1 LNLARNKSLQ
11 ESIKESV
18 ISKLDDI
25 TVGSDSAEDV
35 AQRIASA
42 ETLDD
47 AARIARSEHPLAA
60 EAVEEVVSVIKASAD
75 DQIERVFTDPALA
88 KSMASSTLQRAGQ
101 TMSRVVPSAA
111 ARQAASAGA
120 GKFFW
125 TGEYSFGALFRRWR
139 DGGAGRIAVDSV
151 YGLGLTAL
159 AACMGLVTIMVD
171 DPEIKTSLFE
181 DPELSKALNHLN
193 INSKYCF
200 GNATGKRNLV
210 MGCKVIS
217 YTLRKCIQESE
228 KLERDDDQKQAIAT
242 DIASAQKI
250 ITFFDKLRTGVE
262 TNQSINY
269 SDISGG

>member
-1 LNLARNKSLQ
+1 
-11 ESIKESV
+11 
-18 ISKLDDI
+18 
-25 TVGSDSAEDV
+25 
-35 AQRIASA
+35 
-42 ETLDD
+42 
-47 AARIARSEHPLAA
+47 
-60 EAVEEVVSVIKASAD
+60 
-75 DQIERVFTDPALA
+75 
-88 KSMASSTLQRAGQ
+88 
-101 TMSRVVPSAA
+101 
-111 ARQAASAGA
+111 
-120 GKFFW
+120 
-125 TGEYSFGALFRRWR
+125 
-139 DGGAGRIAVDSV
+139 
-151 YGLGLTAL
+151 
-159 AACMGLVTIMVD
+159 MVD